1 MNFVQSQMWCV
12 WTFAWVE

>member
-1 MNFVQSQMWCV
+1 MNFVQSQMWYV